1 MTVIAV
7 RERGFRALIERWT
20 SPFTCAVPESVREPL
35 IRLQAERLHAA
46 LPLLCLAIAA
56 NAIAMG
62 LAVWGDLPAWQQ
74 LGPPVIIAGTCLIAL
89 ARSRWRRARASLA
102 EAERQLRGALCISAA
117 LGLVAGIWCVNAF
130 NETEQYYCMVAPVFI
145 GIAALVTATCLL
157 SVPRAAIVGM
167 AATVAPIVV
176 KMALYENLGV
186 RAMAAMMVVTV
197 VMQSVVVLGKFRETV
212 RTLTLQHELNRL
224 AETDSLTGLDNRLA
238 FLRAL
243 DERLDARR
251 PVLVA
256 MVDLD
261 GFKRANDTHGHH
273 AGDEVL
279 AEVGRRMRAEAPGA
293 CSIARLGGDEFAL
306 LFELPEDR
314 AGLREEIAAIRAA
327 VARPIAYG
335 GATIIVSASI
345 GLALSPEDGV
355 EPTAL
360 LRTADLALYAEKR
373 LRRVVVPLRLAG

>member
-1 MTVIAV
+1 M
-7 RERGFRALIERWT
+7 
-20 SPFTCAVPESVREPL
+20 
-35 IRLQAERLHAA
+35 
-46 LPLLCLAIAA
+46 
-56 NAIAMG
+56 
-62 LAVWGDLPAWQQ
+62 
-74 LGPPVIIAGTCLIAL
+74 
-89 ARSRWRRARASLA
+89 
-102 EAERQLRGALCISAA
+102 RGAFFISAA
-117 LGLVAGIWCVNAF
+117 LGLIAGIWCVNAF

-145 GIAALVTATCLL
+145 GIAALVSATCML

-186 RAMAAMMVVTV
+186 RAMAAMMVVTI
-197 VMQSVVVLGKFRETV
+197 VMQSAVVLGKFRETV
-212 RTLTLQHELNRL
+212 RTLTLQHDLNRL

-238 FLRAL
+238 FMRGL
-243 DERLDARR
+243 EGRLEAGH
-251 PVLVA
+251 PLVVA

-279 AEVGRRMRAEAPGA
+279 AEVGRRMRAEAA
-293 CSIARLGGDEFAL
+293 DAVCVARLGGDEFAL
-306 LFELPEDR
+306 LFDLPEHR
-314 AGLREEIAAIRAA
+314 VRVRETIAAIREA
-327 VARPIAYG
+327 VARPIHYG
-335 GATIIVSASI
+335 EATISVSASI
-345 GLALSPEDGV
+345 GLALSPDDGA

>member
-1 MTVIAV
+1 MIGVEV
-7 RERGFRALIERWT
+7 RERGIPALIDRWC
-20 SPFTCAVPESVREPL
+20 SPFTCPVPPAVREPL
-35 IRLQAERLHAA
+35 IRRQADRLHAA

-56 NAIAMG
+56 NAVAMG

-74 LGPPVIIAGTCLIAL
+74 LGPPLIIAGTCLIAL
-89 ARSRWRRARASLA
+89 ARSRWRRQASVA
-102 EAERQLRGALCISAA
+102 DAAHQLRGALFIAAA
-117 LGLVAGIWCVNAF
+117 LGLIAGIWCVNAF

-145 GIAALVTATCLL
+145 GIAALVSATCLL

-197 VMQSVVVLGKFRETV
+197 AMQSAVILGKFRETV
-212 RTLTLQHELNRL
+212 RTLALQDELNRL
-224 AETDSLTGLDNRLA
+224 AETDSLTGLENRLA

-243 DERLDARR
+243 QGRLGAGR
-251 PVLVA
+251 PLLVA
-256 MVDLD
+256 MIDLD
-261 GFKRANDTHGHH
+261 GFKLANDTHGHH
-273 AGDEVL
+273 AGDEAL
-279 AEVGRRMRAEAPGA
+279 IEIARRMTAEAPSA

-306 LFELPEDR
+306 LFELPDDR
-314 AGLREEIAAIRAA
+314 GRLREEIAAIRAA
-327 VARPIAYG
+327 VARPIVCG
-335 GATIIVSASI
+335 GATIIISASI
-345 GLALSPEDGV
+345 GLALSPDDGI
-355 EPTAL
+355 ESAAL